1 MAQGTG
7 PKTTCGR
14 YLLAGDQVRQAAED
28 YVSEDESQRAAFE
41 AVMEDWGKEGVG
53 HGSALNPQEAAAAT
67 DRRGYDPWEGHPAR
81 AGAEPGAS
89 SPVAPGSGT
98 DVEYVVEE

>member
-1 MAQGTG
+1 SCAPARSTLF
-7 PKTTCGR
+7 PYTTLFR
-14 YLLAGDQVRQAAED
+14 
-28 YVSEDESQRAAFE
+28 SESQRAAFE
-41 AVMEDWGKEGVG
+41 AVMEDWGKYGVG
-53 HGSALNPQEAAAAT
+53 HDSALNPQEAAAAT

-98 DVEYVVEE
+98 EDRKSTRLNSSHVKSSSA